1 MSKATVLERLVQIL
15 SSALAGKVLGDLDK
29 KIRDY
34 VTDIVQKVAKKLM
47 IMVTGVTIA
56 LIGSLFMFVAFA
68 KYLNE
73 VMHSTWMGWGVG
85 GLVTLAVG
93 LVVYALSLIH
103 I

>member
-73 VMHSTWMGWGVG
+73 IMHSTWMGWGVG
-85 GLVTLAVG
+85 GLVTLAIG
-93 LVVYALSLIH
+93 LVIYALSRR
-103 I
+103 

>member
-93 LVVYALSLIH
+93 LVVYALSRR
-103 I
+103 

>member
-85 GLVTLAVG
+85 GLVTLAIG
-93 LVVYALSLIH
+93 LVIYALSRR
-103 I
+103 

>member
-93 LVVYALSLIH
+93 LVIYALSRR
-103 I
+103 

>member
-1 MSKATVLERLVQIL
+1 MSKATVLERLAQIL

-29 KIRDY
+29 RIRDY

-73 VMHSTWMGWGVG
+73 IMHSTWMGWGVG
-85 GLVTLAVG
+85 GLVTLAIG
-93 LVVYALSLIH
+93 LVIYALSRR
-103 I
+103 